1 MNNNERGIE
10 VPSFMNELRKNN
22 KDRIIQEKAKA
33 ISSRKRKL
41 KMREMREKKINTF
54 TLSSSLF
61 ILGLIAS
68 LGHGMHMGKKNIT
81 NEVYGYVKEYN
92 PRDDSINGWTFGT
105 VGGEISFDSAMTDII
120 NDARYGGMSD
130 VEISIGLGDYF
141 NNKDIANAYLGEFSF
156 EEVGEA
162 KLAAYY
168 GEKAEEYGFGFKTGG
183 LSK

>member
-1 MNNNERGIE
+1 MNNNDRGID
-10 VPSFMNELRKNN
+10 VPSFMNELRNNN
-22 KDRIIQEKAKA
+22 KDRIMQERAKEF
-33 ISSRKRKL
+33 SSRKKKL
-41 KMREMREKKINTF
+41 REKELREKKINAF
-54 TLSSSLF
+54 TISSSLF

-81 NEVYGYVKEYN
+81 NETYQYIKEYN
-92 PRDDSINGWTFGT
+92 PRDDSVNGWTFGAN
-105 VGGEISFDSAMTDII
+105 GGEISFDSAMTDII

-141 NNKDIANAYLGEFSF
+141 NNKDIANEYLGEFSF
-156 EEVGEA
+156 EELGEA

-168 GEKAEEYGFGFKTGG
+168 GDKAEDYSKSTGG